1 MTQYTHL
8 KDRTPYDVELT
19 GMWDSYDMYEKLV
32 KYDGKEVLAVQQI
45 LKYSQEPITLVPG
58 FVENYKHKQK
68 NGIYFSEISEIP
80 QKLQE
85 DVTKTL
91 HKEGLEGKISY
102 W

>member
-45 LKYSQEPITLVPG
+45 LKYSQEPMTLVPG
-58 FVENYKHKQK
+58 FVENYKHQQK
-68 NGIYFSEISEIP
+68 MGYTF
-80 QKLQE
+80 QKSLKSPKNYKKMSLKLFIKK
-85 DVTKTL
+85 V
-91 HKEGLEGKISY
+91 
-102 W
+102 